1 VDALDR
7 REDAVTPT
15 LIGRLQTRLALA
27 AVVGLP
33 IALLVAALLEGVTA
47 RGAVTALGVIT
58 LLGLAWEGI
67 YHLIQ
72 QRRWDRDWPIS
83 LALAAGVPEALVA
96 WPVLKAVGAAPATL
110 TAYLALFLAV
120 WVGLWVAQQGPI
132 SIFLPHWR
140 HHGARLTAERPI
152 RAAAASASAPAH
164 ASHTQPAAASSGVG
178 WLSLTPQRLVSAA
191 VFASVIV
198 AVIVLAPMV
207 GRDGSKD
214 ATASSAEPAT
224 QPTRINPGIVKARWD
239 TADRIDPA
247 YVEFKGAGIA
257 SPLARVKLNKN
268 GALATPKQQAPAWYA
283 DGAAPGQRG
292 PAVIIADSA
301 TVFARLGEA
310 KAGQK
315 LRVVRVDASQISYQV
330 DSIATVD
337 ASAFPSQKVYGQTVK
352 PVLRLIGYDRA
363 NGRNVIVYAHAISM
377 TTPPTRG

>member
-1 VDALDR
+1 M
-7 REDAVTPT
+7 TPT
-15 LIGRLQTRLALA
+15 LIGRLQTRLVLA

-33 IALLVAALLEGVTA
+33 IALLVAALLDGVTA
-47 RGAVTALGVIT
+47 RGAMAALGVIT

-67 YHLIQ
+67 YHVVQ

-83 LALAAGVPEALVA
+83 LALATGVPEALIA
-96 WPVLKAVGAAPATL
+96 WPVLKAVGAAPASL
-110 TAYLALFLAV
+110 PSYLALFVAV
-120 WVGLWVAQQGPI
+120 WLAIWAAQQGPI

-140 HHGARLTAERPI
+140 HHGARVTAERPI
-152 RAAAASASAPAH
+152 RAAAAGASAPTR
-164 ASHTQPAAASSGVG
+164 SPRTQPATASSVVG
-178 WLSLTPQRLVSAA
+178 WLSPTPQRLVSAA

-214 ATASSAEPAT
+214 ATAASSAEPAT
-224 QPTRINPGIVKARWD
+224 QPARINPGIVKAKWD

-268 GALATPKQQAPAWYA
+268 GALATPKEQAPAWYA

-301 TVFARLGEA
+301 TVFAMLGEA

-363 NGRNVIVYAHAISM
+363 NGRNVIVYAHAVSM